1 MMEEGG
7 GNARHFVPRPSRW
20 SGPSSL
26 RSDVLRS
33 PEASLSN
40 PKRGFSSTH
49 SPPIKKAAERR
60 PLLLVEAAGIEPASA
75 SPPLQALHAY
85 PIL

>member
-1 MMEEGG
+1 MLGTLCL
-7 GNARHFVPRPSRW
+7 VPRFA

-33 PEASLSN
+33 PVASWSN
-40 PKRGFSSTH
+40 PERGFSSSHATN
-49 SPPIKKAAERR
+49 KKGCLLGTL
-60 PLLLVEAAGIEPASA
+60 PLLVEAAGIEPASV
-75 SPPLQALHAY
+75 SPLLQALHAY